1 MGSAMNTTQRR
12 RGISAASMHVRQ
24 KEPAPSAVQRCAA
37 RRQRLCVRRP
47 TRPRTWQVLR
57 AQEDVRVAKNFKIKF
72 YPKGEEKT
80 ILGQGKP
87 YRACTREPS
96 SSRVAF
102 RSTAAVFQP
111 RIGVSFGHS
120 TNQPHSVFSSEIDR
134 CLQPA
139 HDAHRS
145 RQNAAASGHCAGVS
159 IVHIPWRCPRA
170 QPSSLALVNPHTPC
184 CECPDAA
191 CSHLEAVSAIS
202 PGAGSTDARIVVM
215 SSNLT
220 LPVTSV
226 VMCNQRH
233 QPALFEGNQRAFG
246 VRQRTSTAL

>member
-57 AQEDVRVAKNFKIKF
+57 AQEDVR
-72 YPKGEEKT
+72 
-80 ILGQGKP
+80 GKP

>member
-1 MGSAMNTTQRR
+1 MHARALLLTCCVPFYGGSLPTAHRCELRALSKPAAFGVLQRN
-12 RGISAASMHVRQ
+12 RQ
-24 KEPAPSAVQRCAA
+24 VLAA
-37 RRQRLCVRRP
+37 R
-47 TRPRTWQVLR
+47 
-57 AQEDVRVAKNFKIKF
+57 
-72 YPKGEEKT
+72 
-80 ILGQGKP
+80 
-87 YRACTREPS
+87 
-96 SSRVAF
+96 
-102 RSTAAVFQP
+102 
-111 RIGVSFGHS
+111 
-120 TNQPHSVFSSEIDR
+120 
-134 CLQPA
+134 

-170 QPSSLALVNPHTPC
+170 QPTSLALVNPHTPC

-202 PGAGSTDARIVVM
+202 PGAGSTGARIVVM